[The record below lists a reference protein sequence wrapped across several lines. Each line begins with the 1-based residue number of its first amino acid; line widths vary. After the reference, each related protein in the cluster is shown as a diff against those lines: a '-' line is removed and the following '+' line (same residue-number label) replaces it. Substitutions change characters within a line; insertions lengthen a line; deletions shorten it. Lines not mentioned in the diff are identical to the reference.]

1 MSNRNFDASTIIKIL
16 KVQNAANNHNRFQ
29 TLTNSSVNQLAPNP
43 QTEHFDAE
51 VVTEYAA
58 GSQTY
63 YFQGFPTMTS
73 LSPVLF
79 PSIASTTSGP
89 APAPVPILVA
99 PTITS
104 ITPGNQ
110 ELLVN
115 YSNTNTGTV
124 TGYFFSVDGGATF
137 NRYFQALIPNAL
149 LLTGLTG
156 GVSYSVQI
164 QVEVNGVTSP
174 ASTTAVGT
182 PYSLPGAPM
191 ITSIVPGNTQLEVFF
206 TDGSAGTSFITNY
219 AYSVDGSAGPFT
231 QFDPSQ
237 SSSPLFITGLM
248 NGSTYTIVIQAI
260 TQDGSSPS
268 SNEVTGTPFI
278 LPGAPMITQIIPG
291 NSLLEVFFTDGSAG
305 SRPIINYAYSRTGHL
320 GTFTQFDPSQ
330 NSSPVFIPDLSNNI
344 SYNIAIDA
352 ITLDGSSNSSNDMS
366 GIPLAVP
373 PPPLILSVIT
383 GVTVPGEATVYFSQA
398 PYYPD
403 ISGYSYSL
411 NGGPFVPASTITS
424 PITITGLNTST
435 TYSIVL
441 RGTTGFATSG
451 NSNTVSIYTTTAATT
466 HTFFA
471 ATTWTPPSGVTTVDY
486 LVVGGGGGGGGAYD
500 NAGGGGGGAGLYL
513 SGTLSSLDSSYP
525 ITVGTGG
532 AGGQGRSSVPGPLI
546 NTSGS
551 AGASSSFGSVIAAG
565 GGAGLR
571 SRNGNS
577 VGGTQATGL
586 SGGGGGGGGGGGK
599 AGGGGGGN
607 GSAGQ
612 TKNASGS
619 GGTGGSSVSS
629 SISGVSVL
637 YGAGGAGGSN
647 TAISGGVSG
656 TPYTGNGGGG
666 VSLQSTNSSTIYYAG
681 NGGAGIV
688 ILSY

>member
-29 TLTNSSVNQLAPNP
+29 TLTNSGVNQLAPNP

-79 PSIASTTSGP
+79 PSIASTTSGGG
-89 APAPVPILVA
+89 AAPVPILVA

-115 YSNTNTGTV
+115 YTNTNTGTV

-137 NRYFQALIPNAL
+137 NRYLQVSIPNAL

-164 QVEVNGVTSP
+164 QVEIDGVTSP
-174 ASTTAVGT
+174 ASTTVIGT
-182 PYSLPGAPM
+182 PYSLPGAPT
-191 ITSIVPGNTQLEVFF
+191 ITQIIPGDTQLEVLF
-206 TDGSAGTSFITNY
+206 TVGTAGTSPITNY
-219 AYSVDGSAGPFT
+219 AYSVDSSAGTFAL
-231 QFDPSQ
+231 FDPSQ
-237 SSSPLFITGLM
+237 SSSPLFITGLT
-248 NGSTYTIVIQAI
+248 N
-260 TQDGSSPS
+260 D
-268 SNEVTGTPFI
+268 
-278 LPGAPMITQIIPG
+278 
-291 NSLLEVFFTDGSAG
+291 
-305 SRPIINYAYSRTGHL
+305 
-320 GTFTQFDPSQ
+320 
-330 NSSPVFIPDLSNNI
+330 I
-344 SYNIAIDA
+344 SYNIAIEA
-352 ITLDGSSNSSNDMS
+352 ITQDGSSNSSNDLS
-366 GIPLAVP
+366 GTPLSVP

-383 GVTVPGEATVYFSQA
+383 GVAGEATVFFDQA

-403 ISGYSYSL
+403 ITGYQYSL
-411 NGGPFVPASTITS
+411 NGGGFVSASSITS
-424 PITITGLNTST
+424 PITISGLTDST

-441 RGTTGFATSG
+441 RGSVGLATSA
-451 NSNTVSIYTTTAATT
+451 NSNTVSVYTTTSSTVIQ
-466 HTFFA
+466 TFFA

-525 ITVGTGG
+525 ITVGTEG

-577 VGGTQATGL
+577 VGVG
-586 SGGGGGGGGGGGK
+586 
-599 AGGGGGGN
+599 
-607 GSAGQ
+607 
-612 TKNASGS
+612 
-619 GGTGGSSVSS
+619 
-629 SISGVSVL
+629 
-637 YGAGGAGGSN
+637 
-647 TAISGGVSG
+647 
-656 TPYTGNGGGG
+656 
-666 VSLQSTNSSTIYYAG
+666 
-681 NGGAGIV
+681 
-688 ILSY
+688 